1 MLKRLECVSPV
12 RLHFNNRLIIHSG
25 VHVQINPVQDMQNLT
40 TQLTDLMEKIKT
52 GSAGDIV
59 QQLQIALQTLSG
71 IATHDGLTGALNR
84 RGLVQKLDLELDR
97 AKRTGH
103 PFSFAVIAV
112 DHFHALNEQ
121 YGGAIGDQIL
131 NSLAQATLKLL
142 RSLDSVGR
150 ISDDEFAI
158 ILPTTWLDKSD
169 IAINRL
175 IGGVSALDWAG
186 IAAGLNV
193 TFSTGLTTNA
203 HGDTSEG
210 MISRATEALMQAKAQ
225 GPGSIVHVE
234 QPLPFDPDLL

>member
-1 MLKRLECVSPV
+1 
-12 RLHFNNRLIIHSG
+12 
-25 VHVQINPVQDMQNLT
+25 VQNNPVQDMQKLT
-40 TQLTDLMEKIKT
+40 TQLTDLMEKIKN

-59 QQLQIALQTLSG
+59 QQLQIALETLSV

-112 DHFHALNEQ
+112 DRFHALNEQ
-121 YGGAIGDQIL
+121 YGSAIGDQIL
-131 NSLAQATLKLL
+131 QSLAQAALKLL

-150 ISDDEFAI
+150 IGDDEFAI

-169 IAINRL
+169 IAISRL
-175 IGGVSALDWAG
+175 TSGVSALDWAG
-186 IAAGLNV
+186 IAATLNV

-203 HGDTSEG
+203 HGDTSEE
-210 MISRATEALMQAKAQ
+210 MIRRATEALMQAKAE
-225 GPGSIVHVE
+225 GPGSIVRLE
-234 QPLPFDPDLL
+234 QPLPYDPELL